1 MLRPTAE
8 EICSVIDIISVS
20 LNDPTSEKYDKIT
33 KNIYPGKAFPAM
45 LEFTKACVAFGA
57 QVWMTV
63 VDVISPE
70 DIEKSRKI
78 CEECGAHF
86 RLRSYD
92 RGR

>member
-1 MLRPTAE
+1 
-8 EICSVIDIISVS
+8 
-20 LNDPTSEKYDKIT
+20 
-33 KNIYPGKAFPAM
+33 M

-78 CEECGAHF
+78 CEDAARIFVCVPMTAA
-86 RLRSYD
+86 D
-92 RGR
+92 N